1 MITCPS
7 CQHQEMEGALFCSNC
22 GTTLIG
28 LADEDQVS
36 KAVLMVIHVEFP
48 EQTGEANLTGKEK
61 YVLGRSV
68 PTNKDALLDLD
79 LDDFGGYEA
88 GVSRQ
93 HAMFKFVDNEFKVVD
108 LNSSNRTFLNDE
120 ELYPGNEYSMGDE
133 CMLRLG
139 KMRMKVTIRKV

>member
-7 CQHQEMEGALFCSNC
+7 CKHQELEGALFCSFC

-28 LADEDQVS
+28 LEDEDESS
-36 KAVLMVIHVEFP
+36 KAMKIVIDVEFLDVSGKV
-48 EQTGEANLTGKEK
+48 ELSGKEK

-79 LDDFGGYEA
+79 LEKFGGYET

-93 HAMFKFVDNEFKVVD
+93 HAMLKYIDGDFKIID

-120 ELYPGNEYSMGDE
+120 ELYPGNEYSIGDE

-139 KMRMKVTIRKV
+139 KMRMKVTVRKV

>member
-1 MITCPS
+1 MITCPN
-7 CQHQEMEGALFCSNC
+7 CKHQELEGALFCSFC

-28 LADEDQVS
+28 IVDESDSS
-36 KAVLMVIHVEFP
+36 KALSSVIDIEFP
-48 EQTGEANLTGKEK
+48 DNEGKIQLAGKEK

-79 LDDFGGYEA
+79 LEKFGGYEM

-93 HAMFKFVDNEFKVVD
+93 HAMIKFIDGEFKVID
-108 LNSSNRTFLNDE
+108 LNSSNRTFLNEDE
-120 ELYPGNEYSMGDE
+120 IYPGNEYSIGDE

-139 KMRMKVTIRKV
+139 KLRMKLIVRKV

>member
-1 MITCPS
+1 MITCPN
-7 CQHQEMEGALFCSNC
+7 CKHEELEGALFCSFC

-28 LADEDQVS
+28 IVDESDS
-36 KAVLMVIHVEFP
+36 AKAMNAVIEIEFLDVEGMV
-48 EQTGEANLTGKEK
+48 QLSGKEK

-79 LDDFGGYEA
+79 LDKFGGYET

-93 HAMFKFVDNEFKVVD
+93 HAMIKFIDGEFKVID

-120 ELYPGNEYSMGDE
+120 EIYPGNEYGIGNE

-139 KMRMKVTIRKV
+139 KMRMKLTVRKV

>member
-1 MITCPS
+1 MISCPN
-7 CQHQEMEGALFCSNC
+7 CKHQELEGALFCSFC

-28 LADEDQVS
+28 IVDESDAA
-36 KAVLMVIHVEFP
+36 KALSSVIQIEFP
-48 EQTGEANLTGKEK
+48 DTEGMIQLTGKEK

-79 LDDFGGYEA
+79 LEKYGGYEM

-93 HAMFKFVDNEFKVVD
+93 HAMIKFIDGDFKVID
-108 LNSSNRTFLNDE
+108 LNSSNRTFLNE
-120 ELYPGNEYSMGDE
+120 EEIYPGNEYSIGDE

-139 KMRMKVTIRKV
+139 KLRMKLIVRKV

>member
-7 CQHQEMEGALFCSNC
+7 CKNEEMEGALFCSIC

-28 LADEDQVS
+28 LVEEDDSS
-36 KAVLMVIHVEFP
+36 KATQTIIEIEFLDVSGRVE
-48 EQTGEANLTGKEK
+48 LSGKEK

-79 LDDFGGYEA
+79 LEKFGGYET

-93 HAMFKFVDNEFKVVD
+93 HALLKYIDGDFKVID

-120 ELYPGNEYSMGDE
+120 ELYPGNEYGIGDE

-139 KMRMKVTIRKV
+139 KMRMKVIVRKV

>member
-1 MITCPS
+1 MITCPN
-7 CQHQEMEGALFCSNC
+7 CKTEEMEGALFCSNC

-28 LADEDQVS
+28 IVVEDESS
-36 KAVLMVIHVEFP
+36 KATQTVIEIEFL
-48 EQTGEANLTGKEK
+48 ESANKVQLNGKEK

-79 LDDFGGYEA
+79 LDNFGGYET

-93 HAMFKFVDNEFKVVD
+93 HAMFKFIDGEFKVVD

-120 ELYPGNEYSMGDE
+120 ELYPGNEYSIGE
-133 CMLRLG
+133 ESMLRLG
-139 KMRMKVTIRKV
+139 KLRMKVIIRKV

>member
-1 MITCPS
+1 MITCPN
-7 CQHQEMEGALFCSNC
+7 CKHEELEGALFCSFC

-28 LADEDQVS
+28 LVDESDSS
-36 KAVLMVIHVEFP
+36 KALQTVIEIEFLD
-48 EQTGEANLTGKEK
+48 TGDKVQLSGKEK

-79 LDDFGGYEA
+79 LEKHGGYES

-93 HAMFKFVDNEFKVVD
+93 HAMLKYIDGEFKVID

-120 ELYPGNEYSMGDE
+120 EIYPGNEYGIGNE

-139 KMRMKVTIRKV
+139 KLSMKITVRKV